1 MTTASWT
8 EGTPVSLETR
18 RFYIRSIGISDVN
31 EEYLSWW
38 NDTRVQDT
46 LNSPARGWSMADARK
61 HVNKFN
67 NVSAFH
73 LGLFRKNP
81 SELAGFVA
89 LFMNRQSDV
98 ATMNIVIGNK
108 KYWGSKVPFEASRV
122 IFPFAFEEL
131 KANKLKAEVNGNNRS
146 SLRMVRDLGF
156 VEEGVLRQDVK
167 KFSGERLDKYI
178 FGLLAADWRT
188 TLGSE

>member
-1 MTTASWT
+1 MTKTKWTA
-8 EGTPVSLETR
+8 GNPVTLETE
-18 RFYIRSIGISDVN
+18 RFYIRSIGIQDIN
-31 EEYLSWW
+31 AEYLSWW
-38 NDTRVQDT
+38 NDARVQET
-46 LNSPARGWSMADARK
+46 LNSPARGWTIADARK
-61 HVNKFN
+61 HVSKFN
-67 NVSAFH
+67 NISSFH

-89 LFMNRQSDV
+89 LFINRQSDV

-108 KYWGSKVPFEASRV
+108 KYWGSKVPLEVSRV

-131 KANKLKAEVNGNNRS
+131 NANKLKAEVNSNNRS

-156 VEEGVLRQDVK
+156 VEEGILRQDVK

-178 FGLLAADWRT
+178 FGLLATDWRIKS
-188 TLGSE
+188 G